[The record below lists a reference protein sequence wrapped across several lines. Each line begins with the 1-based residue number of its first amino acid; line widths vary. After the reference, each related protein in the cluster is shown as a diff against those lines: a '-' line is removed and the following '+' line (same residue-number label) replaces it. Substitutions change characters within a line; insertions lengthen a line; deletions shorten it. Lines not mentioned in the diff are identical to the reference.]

1 MNETAPE
8 TALRATET
16 GDDRERLAALE
27 HARWSKWQRWL
38 HDQCRLDDRTHALMI
53 PATLVARWEQQIAT
67 PYAELTERE
76 KDSDRYEADVTLAA
90 LREAGWVDP
99 EEAARRDADLK
110 RLTDVILAIPGEPA
124 SEGGAVDVAIRLITE
139 AQTRYASNGAWA
151 EAEGLIAERD
161 ALLPVVEAAKAW
173 RAANRHLPPPHSAT
187 FRVEQ
192 LHALAAAVD
201 ALNTQ
206 EQP

>member
-99 EEAARRDADLK
+99 EEAARLREELRVEHQAAVNEA
-110 RLTDVILAIPGEPA
+110 RLFD
-124 SEGGAVDVAIRLITE
+124 E
-139 AQTRYASNGAWA
+139 ARAA
-151 EAEGLIAERD
+151 RD